1 MRHEI
6 VSVNPDLEA
15 RFYLSIDA
23 GSYVPPHWH
32 DSLELV
38 YMIEGTMTVIYANRK
53 EVLNSG
59 EFNIVNSRV
68 IHSVLSEKNKAL
80 VLQIPKEILR
90 KFIPNIELY
99 TFMVSMAPSTDV
111 EKTRL
116 MKMKK
121 IFMDMHVIYDI
132 RPEGYLLRFNSLLYE
147 LLFSLVHSYSSRL
160 VQKEFDRNEGRFEKV
175 VPIMNFLKEHY
186 REKCMISKLA
196 EHFGYHEDYIARIFK
211 KQLGMTVMEY
221 VYAIRISKVY
231 IDLINTDDTV
241 NNIFEAHG
249 CTNYKVAMRHF
260 KEKYGCT
267 PKEKRE
273 IVRHM
278 SWKEVQMLPSPF
290 YEPFG
295 EQNS

>member
-6 VSVNPDLEA
+6 VSVNPDIEA
-15 RFYLSIDA
+15 RFYLSIDL

-38 YMIEGTMTVIYANRK
+38 YMIEGSMAVTFENRR
-53 EVLNSG
+53 EVLRAG

-99 TFMVSMAPSTDV
+99 TFFVDKDPAGEV
-111 EKTRL
+111 ERTRL
-116 MKMKK
+116 EKVRK
-121 IFMDMHVIYDI
+121 IFMDMHAVYDI

-147 LLFSLVHSYSSRL
+147 LLFTLVHSYSHKL
-160 VQKEFDRNEGRFEKV
+160 VQKEFDRNEGQLEKIN
-175 VPIMNFLKEHY
+175 PIMTYLKEHY
-186 REKCMISKLA
+186 REKCIVSELA
-196 EHFGYHEDYIARIFK
+196 EHFGYHEDYLARIFK
-211 KQLGMTVMEY
+211 KQLGMTIMEY
-221 VYAIRISKVY
+221 VYAIRVSKVY
-231 IDLINTDDTV
+231 IDLMNTERTV
-241 NNIFEAHG
+241 NEIFEEHG

-260 KEKYGCT
+260 KKAYGCT
-267 PKEKRE
+267 PREKRDE
-273 IVRHM
+273 VRRM

-290 YEPFG
+290 YAPFG
-295 EQNS
+295 E

>member
-38 YMIEGTMTVIYANRK
+38 YMIEGTMTVIYENRK
-53 EVLNSG
+53 EVLHSG

-99 TFMVSMAPSTDV
+99 TFTVSMSPSTDV

-121 IFMDMHVIYDI
+121 IFMDMHVIYAI

-147 LLFSLVHSYSSRL
+147 LLFSLVHSYSNRL

-249 CTNYKVAMRHF
+249 CTNYKVAMEAF
-260 KEKYGCT
+260 
-267 PKEKRE
+267 
-273 IVRHM
+273 
-278 SWKEVQMLPSPF
+278 
-290 YEPFG
+290 
-295 EQNS
+295 

>member
-6 VSVNPDLEA
+6 VSVNPDIEA
-15 RFYLSIDA
+15 RFYLSIDL

-32 DSLELV
+32 ESLELV
-38 YMIEGTMTVIYANRK
+38 YMMEGSMTVIFENRR
-53 EVLNSG
+53 ETLHSG

-68 IHSVLSEKNKAL
+68 IHSVLSEKNRAL

-90 KFIPNIELY
+90 KFIPDIELY
-99 TFMVSMAPSTDV
+99 TFIVNMNPADAV
-111 EKTRL
+111 ERTRL
-116 MKMKK
+116 EKMKK
-121 IFMDMHVIYDI
+121 IFSDMHVVYDI

-147 LLFSLVHSYSSRL
+147 LLFTLVHSYSNKL
-160 VQKEFDRNEGRFEKV
+160 VKKEFDRNEGQFEKIN
-175 VPIMNFLKEHY
+175 PIMTYLKENY
-186 REKCMISKLA
+186 RKKCIVSELA
-196 EHFGYHEDYIARIFK
+196 GHFGYHEDSISRIFK
-211 KQLGMTVMEY
+211 KQLGMTIIEY

-231 IDLINTDDTV
+231 IDLINTDRSV
-241 NNIFEAHG
+241 GEIFEEHG

-273 IVRHM
+273 AVRRM

-290 YEPFG
+290 YEPF
-295 EQNS
+295 N

>member
-6 VSVNPDLEA
+6 VSVNPDIEA
-15 RFYLSIDA
+15 RFYLSIDS

-32 DSLELV
+32 NSLELV
-38 YMIEGTMTVIYANRK
+38 YMIEGTMTVIFENRR
-53 EVLNSG
+53 EVLCSG

-99 TFMVSMAPSTDV
+99 TFAVNLNPVNDV

-116 MKMKK
+116 EKMKR
-121 IFMDMHVIYDI
+121 IFIDMHVIYDI

-147 LLFSLVHSYSSRL
+147 LLFSLVHSYSNKL
-160 VQKEFDRNEGRFEKV
+160 VQKEFDRNEGHFEKV
-175 VPIMNFLKEHY
+175 IPVMNYLKEHY
-186 REKCMISKLA
+186 REKCRVSELA

-211 KQLGMTVMEY
+211 KQLGMTIMEY
-221 VYAIRISKVY
+221 VYAIRITKVY
-231 IDLINTDDTV
+231 IDLINTDRTV
-241 NNIFEAHG
+241 NEIFEEHG

-273 IVRHM
+273 VVRRM

-290 YEPFG
+290 YEPFS
-295 EQNS
+295 Q

>member
-6 VSVNPDLEA
+6 VSVNPDIEA
-15 RFYLSIDA
+15 RFYLSVDL

-38 YMIEGTMTVIYANRK
+38 YMIEGSMAVTFENHR
-53 EVLNSG
+53 EVLHAG

-90 KFIPNIELY
+90 KFIPDIELY
-99 TFMVSMAPSTDV
+99 TFFVDKNPVNDV

-116 MKMKK
+116 EKMKK
-121 IFMDMHVIYDI
+121 IFMDMHVVYDI

-147 LLFSLVHSYSSRL
+147 LLFTLVHSYSNKL
-160 VQKEFDRNEGRFEKV
+160 VQKEFDKNEGQLEKIT
-175 VPIMNFLKEHY
+175 PIMTYIKEHY
-186 REKCMISKLA
+186 REKCIVTELA

-211 KQLGMTVMEY
+211 KQLGMTITEY

-231 IDLINTDDTV
+231 MDLVNTDRKV
-241 NNIFEAHG
+241 NEIFEKHG
-249 CTNYKVAMRHF
+249 CTNYKVAMRYF
-260 KEKYGCT
+260 KEAYGCT

-273 IVRHM
+273 AVRRM
-278 SWKEVQMLPSPF
+278 SWKEMQMLPSPF

-295 EQNS
+295 EQ